1 MNIFN
6 ELPSKDIELISAY
19 RKIYGYY
26 GSDNPDETDP
36 CGLDHF
42 LRVWASNKEYLY
54 HLFGDQFILRRP
66 FEYQK
71 PLFEI
76 EKAIHKEMRS
86 EGDMYEFDNALYH
99 LTPPGMSRCL
109 GRSWTSEAKM
119 YDRLCNSTNLARN
132 SYTGSPFD
140 FPMPDGKVL
149 HVDRGCKPMKM
160 LAKVAAAYDLPGF
173 EKFRL
178 AHSRCLNQ
186 KTYHG
191 TMCLS
196 IHPMDYMTMSDNNYN
211 WESCMNWR
219 DGGCYRRGTI
229 ECMNSP
235 LVVVAYLDGDEPFE
249 PISGYSWSNKKWRSL
264 FVVDDYIMT
273 SVKGYPYQET
283 AFNTFVLNW
292 LREIRS
298 ADRTYGD
305 PFTYEYEGNR
315 LYTTGD
321 DRTRIA
327 NVNIGCSGAMY
338 CDMGTVE
345 HSAVIA
351 TEGIP
356 ECYEVDYS
364 GPSVCIHC
372 GAVDPNYCG
381 DESSLCCEDC
391 AEKEYRCCC
400 CDDSYCEEDGDWYN
414 GNWYCYECLN
424 DNHPIS
430 KITGDRIADPDA
442 LAIVPDGVKMT
453 AHATYYRDLSEHTR
467 QYLRRRYI
475 SEDIDALKEHAEDLG
490 HFSHVFVPGAKL
502 NKVETERSGIYY
514 YVRVSDFKPEFL
526 INYCGFDDAD
536 DIAKFNYSDF
546 F

>member
-19 RKIYGYY
+19 RKTYGYY
-26 GSDNPDETDP
+26 GSDNPNGTDP

-42 LRVWASNKEYLY
+42 LRIWASNKEYLY
-54 HLFGDQFILRRP
+54 HLFGDQFVLRRP

-71 PLFEI
+71 PLYEI
-76 EKAIHKEMRS
+76 EKAIHREMRG

-99 LTPPGMSRCL
+99 LTPLGMSRCL
-109 GRSWTSEAKM
+109 GRAWSSEAKM
-119 YDRLCNSTNLARN
+119 YDRLCNPGVLAHN

-149 HVDRGCKPMKM
+149 HVDRGCKPVKM
-160 LAKVAAAYDLPGF
+160 LAKVAKAYDLPGF

-219 DGGCYRRGTI
+219 NGGCYRRGTI

-283 AFNTFVLNW
+283 AFNTFVLDW
-292 LREIRS
+292 LRELRS

-305 PFTYEYEGNR
+305 PFTYEYECGR

-321 DRTRIA
+321 NRTCIA
-327 NVNIGCSGAMY
+327 NVNISCSGAMY
-338 CDMGTVE
+338 CDMGSVE
-345 HSAVIA
+345 HDAVIA

-356 ECYEVDYS
+356 ECCHVDYS

-372 GAVDPNYCG
+372 GAVEANYCG
-381 DESSLCCEDC
+381 DESYLCCEDC

-400 CDDSYCEEDGDWYN
+400 CDDHYSEEDGEWWNDS
-414 GNWYCYECLN
+414 WYCYDCLN
-424 DNHPIS
+424 DNHPVS
-430 KITGDRIADPDA
+430 EITGDRMVDPEMVS
-442 LAIVPDGVKMT
+442 IVPDGVEMT
-453 AHATYYRDLSEHTR
+453 KHATYYRDLSDRTR
-467 QYLRRRYI
+467 QYLRRRGFD
-475 SEDIDALKEHAEDLG
+475 EDIDSIKEYAEDLG
-490 HFSHVFVPGAKL
+490 HFFNAFVPGAKL
-502 NKVETERSGIYY
+502 RKVETERSGIYY

-526 INYCGFDDAD
+526 INYCGFDDAN
-536 DIAKFNYSDF
+536 DIARFNYSDF